1 MKTKEKLSAI
11 DQDKALVAVIMSGN
25 ASEKETAFAQ
35 IFKKYK
41 PLILQKMSLGVH
53 FDKELAQDLLMDVFT
68 KVHLNIGSYN
78 PEKAAFSTWIYEI
91 AKNRLIDYKRTEK
104 YEILSIED
112 LNVQAGGDERD
123 DTSFA
128 FQIVDES
135 RNNNGFD
142 LMVSKERADFVVEAI
157 GSIKNDIVRESIK
170 LRFFDDIPYE
180 EIAEKMNIPIGSV
193 KAYVNRGKSEI
204 EAYMIRKSPSF
215 KG

>member
-1 MKTKEKLSAI
+1 M
-11 DQDKALVAVIMSGN
+11 
-25 ASEKETAFAQ
+25 
-35 IFKKYK
+35 
-41 PLILQKMSLGVH
+41 
-53 FDKELAQDLLMDVFT
+53 
-68 KVHLNIGSYN
+68 
-78 PEKAAFSTWIYEI
+78 
-91 AKNRLIDYKRTEK
+91 IDYKRTEK